1 MIRWWLLDEKFIF
14 FYYEFTGI
22 YYPLTLARSYR
33 SLFVVKVVS
42 TLIWTVSA
50 MAKLL
55 FVFNDDTIENSNIL
69 WKQENPPDLNKKFTL
84 YFFIVE
90 FVLPLVVIIT
100 FHLMIL
106 RKFPTYYT
114 LWIFTLSSLG
124 SFIVCLMPYWI
135 SQFILITSPSGFCY
149 TRYEIIFFMLARWM
163 RYIKSVINPILSAFW
178 FIKFSPNNP
187 TNNATIDSKTNN
199 LIIMPKIDGQPYLS
213 RDSL

>member
-1 MIRWWLLDEKFIF
+1 MKKYVFLLW
-14 FYYEFTGI
+14 FTGI
-22 YYPLTLARSYR
+22 YFPLTLARSYR
-33 SLFVVKVVS
+33 SPFVVKVMS
-42 TLIWTVSA
+42 TLVWTVSA

-69 WKQENPPDLNKKFTL
+69 WKQENPPDLNKTFTL

-90 FVLPLVVIIT
+90 FVLPLVVIST

-106 RKFPTYYT
+106 RKFPTYNT

-124 SFIVCLMPYWI
+124 SFIACLMPYWI
-135 SQFILITSPSGFCY
+135 SQLILITSPSGFCY
-149 TRYEIIFFMLARWM
+149 TRNEIIFIMLARWM

-178 FIKFSPNNP
+178 FIKFSSNST
-187 TNNATIDSKTNN
+187 TNNATIDSKTSNV
-199 LIIMPKIDGQPYLS
+199 IIRPKISSRSYLR